1 MKKWLA
7 WRLGLLLVM
16 LSLVAVSVPAQVT
29 TSGRL
34 TGVVADANG
43 ALIPKAQVTAKHDQ
57 TQTEYKTTTN
67 EEGGWTIP
75 SIPNGTYTVSI
86 GASGFKTTVTKEV
99 KVDAGQVATLNTA
112 LETGGATEQVVVTG
126 GAEVLQTESST
137 VATTPPPRRAT

>member
-1 MKKWLA
+1 MKERLTG
-7 WRLGLLLVM
+7 RLGLLLVM

-86 GASGFKTTVTKEV
+86 AAQGFKTT
-99 KVDAGQVATLNTA
+99 
-112 LETGGATEQVVVTG
+112 GGDRG
-126 GAEVLQTESST
+126 
-137 VATTPPPRRAT
+137 R